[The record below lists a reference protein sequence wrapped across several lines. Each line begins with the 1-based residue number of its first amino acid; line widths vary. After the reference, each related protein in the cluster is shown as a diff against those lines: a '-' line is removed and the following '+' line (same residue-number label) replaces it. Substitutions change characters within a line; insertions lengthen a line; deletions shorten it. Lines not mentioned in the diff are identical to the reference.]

1 MYFKHFWQFK
11 DPRTFFGVP
20 PLVSPSEEEEGGKY
34 QTLIP
39 IQIPNPLISGTSRHD
54 TPPPTFIQ
62 NMQEAGIGIKKT
74 TLGSG
79 LIPCV
84 NPMR

>member
-20 PLVSPSEEEEGGKY
+20 PLVSQSEEEEGGKY
-34 QTLIP
+34 QTLTP
-39 IQIPNPLISGTSRHD
+39 IQIPNPLIS

-62 NMQEAGIGIKKT
+62 NMQEAGIWIKKT